1 MTEQEM
7 TQDIKNYIE
16 RLEKEN
22 QELSDEVSYLIFSNK
37 QSKIKRS
44 DILELAEE
52 NELMYAK
59 LRKTVS
65 ENNRLKNK
73 LNCFNFFRK
82 IKTFFSI
89 KTP

>member
-22 QELSDEVSYLIFSNK
+22 QELSDKISYLVFNNE
-37 QSKIKRS
+37 QSKIK
-44 DILELAEE
+44 
-52 NELMYAK
+52 K
-59 LRKTVS
+59 
-65 ENNRLKNK
+65 LKNK
-73 LNCFNFFRK
+73 LNCFNFFSK